1 MGGCGHLPAARL
13 VRRGRHG
20 KARIMVEIQRHG
32 GYIAVSRNV
41 AMSRMRRMSRPAG
54 VCVAASRGYR
64 GVANRLCGGSMPCND
79 GAHPVDEPTGGMPA
93 YLPKVLVGVLLACAL
108 VFGWSVYSPDTV
120 QSATPRHTVT
130 YSVQQGGY
138 LVAVCAAGDT
148 SRRRCERHGARHR
161 RIESSAIHGTYAGA
175 DHRGSG

>member
-1 MGGCGHLPAARL
+1 
-13 VRRGRHG
+13 
-20 KARIMVEIQRHG
+20 MVEIQRHG

-41 AMSRMRRMSRPAG
+41 AMSRMHRMSRPAD

-64 GVANRLCGGSMPCND
+64 GVANRLRGSSMPCND

-108 VFGWSVYSPDTV
+108 VFGWSVYSPDTA

-130 YSVQQGGY
+130 YSVQQGDTLWQYAQQVTPPG
-138 LVAVCAAGDT
+138 GDV
-148 SRRRCERHGARHR
+148 R
-161 RIESSAIHGTYAGA
+161 GTVRDIVELNHLQSTELMPGQTIVVPV
-175 DHRGSG
+175 DR